1 MNSDLTAALWGGA
14 AALSWGGGDFSGGM
28 GARRVS
34 SLAVTLISN
43 PVGVVFLVL
52 VAVFK
57 GSPVPTAGD
66 ALIGVL
72 VGIFGALGIFLLYR
86 ALSTGQMG
94 IAAPITAVLANAVS
108 VLVSAATEGAPNPLK
123 WLGFVIASV
132 GVWLISRSDDAPQ
145 TRGFPKAL
153 LPAVLSGLA
162 FGVFFSLSAQFSHAD
177 VSWSLVVARITS
189 MLLFFG
195 YAALQR
201 QIRLEPAV
209 LWFALLAGV
218 CDSLGNVFFALAGQ
232 AGRLDISAV
241 SSSLYPMVT
250 VILAVALLKERFSR
264 PQVAGAVLTLGA
276 IAMIVA
282 V

>member
-1 MNSDLTAALWGGA
+1 VNSDLTAALWGGA

-28 GARRVS
+28 GARRAS

-86 ALSTGQMG
+86 ALATGQMG

-108 VLVSAATEGAPNPLK
+108 VLVSAITEGAPNPLK
-123 WLGFVIASV
+123 WLGFVIASL
-132 GVWLISRSDDAPQ
+132 GVWLISRSDDGPQ

-195 YAALQR
+195 YAGLQR
-201 QIRLEPAV
+201 QIRFEPHV
-209 LWFALLAGV
+209 LWFAVLAGV

-232 AGRLDISAV
+232 AGRLDISSV

-264 PQVAGAVLTLGA
+264 PQAVGAVLTLGA